1 MTSPYDGMTA
11 VLYMRVST
19 DDKEQRISV
28 QDMELTKWCRDH
40 NVSILKK
47 FSDEGISGATAD
59 RPGYQQMI
67 GYVLQT
73 KPSIILAMNQDRI
86 ARSTDIME
94 SLLNLLKKNETKTVI
109 RYSHSSAEPER
120 GAGKFINYFE
130 TQKGQEVNELQS
142 IKIKSGMKEAQING
156 TRSGKPIGRPKVHFD
171 NRLIMQCADLGLS
184 YRKTAGVLGKKE
196 STLRQYIKDS
206 GLDAEYRDRVA
217 KHNAQKGLCAE
228 RLVCLN
234 TNEEKTENQEM
245 REKEVLSAQA
255 NNLSAQQNNN
265 SEEEQCRNV

>member
-19 DDKEQRISV
+19 DDKDQRISV
-28 QDMELTKWCRDH
+28 QDMELTKWCKERS
-40 NVSILKK
+40 VKILKK
-47 FSDEGISGATAD
+47 FSDEGISGTTAD

-67 GYVLQT
+67 GYILQNR
-73 KPSIILAMNQDRI
+73 PNILLAMNQDRI
-86 ARSTDIME
+86 ARDTAIME
-94 SLLNLLKKNETKTVI
+94 ELITLFRKLKISTVI
-109 RYSHSSAEPER
+109 RYTHSSAEPES

-130 TQKGQEVNELQS
+130 TQKGQEINELQS
-142 IKIKSGMKEAQING
+142 KKIRSGMEEARING
-156 TRSGKPIGRPKVHFD
+156 TRSGKPIGRPRVFFSDKII
-171 NRLIMQCADLGLS
+171 LECADEGYS
-184 YRKTAGVLGKKE
+184 YRKTAGILGKKE
-196 STLRQYIKDS
+196 STLRSYLKDS

-255 NNLSAQQNNN
+255 NNLSAQQSIN
-265 SEEEQCRNV
+265 SEEEKCRND